1 MGPPRKSRS
10 VNKRYSDSYVVS
22 PIKHEVAADR
32 RTPRKRKLSDML
44 GPQWNKEELERFY
57 EAYRKHGKDWKKVGA
72 VLRSRSVEMVEAL
85 YTMNRAYL
93 SLPEGTAS
101 VAGLIAMMTDHYC
114 NLAGS
119 DSEHESNEG
128 AGTSRK
134 YQKRSQAKVPP
145 KSSKG
150 SEGRLTSNSQ
160 AIASSYDHLPLLKK
174 KRSGGSR
181 PRVVGKRTPRFPV
194 SYSHENVN
202 GDKYFSPTR
211 QGLRFDVD
219 GNDSDVGHE
228 NLIALAEAS
237 QRGGSPQFPRSPKRM
252 VADGDIDGDDV
263 EGSMEADNGDYPQA
277 KRYMMKAGNKTTLSQ
292 KEPRPYGKRLEVS
305 NNKNTHDE
313 IREACSGTEGQKL
326 RAAGEKFEIEVTNGK
341 TSKYSQGQ
349 WKRSRKVLFDRDEGS
364 ALTGLEA
371 LANAVLMPEST
382 NDNDSSA
389 LIKEESN
396 EVDEPQSLEDIHSN
410 QQIEKRWTLE
420 TKGNQSN
427 SGSKHAT
434 NQIPKIGKD
443 CVDSVGRSP
452 EAKLDAPYPVTKLSR
467 KKQKTIA
474 SKILPA
480 EGHSDTHMSESQV
493 VEAREVGMKLT
504 SKGKRPSQ
512 SASLILN
519 KHPDN
524 SSSSTGPRK
533 EAGDSAMSSVHLPG
547 ADQFDVTNK
556 AKSRRKSKIRKVYTY
571 ADSEL
576 SDRTKKL
583 LNCFSND
590 GVRRWCAFE
599 WFYSAIDYPWFAKR
613 EFVEYLLHVGLGHVP
628 RLTQVE
634 WGVIRSSLGKPR
646 RFSEQFLKEEKQKLN
661 QYRDSVR
668 THYTELRSGTREGL
682 PTDLARPLSVG
693 QRVIAI
699 HPKTREIHDGSVLTV
714 DHNRCRVQFDRPELG
729 VEFVMDID
737 CMPLNPLENMP
748 ISLTKHSSGA
758 DLDNLN
764 KFKMNGQVKD
774 QRAEGLI
781 KFSPCNNLENNDSS
795 CHMSPTSYPMFNLLK
810 PEKMGTAVVDS
821 QAKRGPK
828 DNVFSQQMLYSQ
840 PCSLAQ
846 IQAKEADVHAI
857 ADLSRALEKKQVL
870 VSELKEMNNDVLEDQ
885 KVGVSILRDSE
896 PFKKQYAA
904 ILVQLRDADERVTS
918 ALSCLKQRNTYQGN
932 ASFTW
937 PRSMPYSGG
946 PVGVLSSSY
955 CSELQTE
962 ESGSNVNEIV
972 ESSKTRAGIMVNAAI
987 QAFSSMK
994 GGGNTFEK
1002 IEEAI
1007 DYVYGQLPSDD
1018 SYVQS
1023 ERSFTAMESG
1033 DMASQEQLKCGTSG
1047 PLQAQPTPLLK
1058 NPYGIPSELIT
1069 KCVATLL
1076 MIQKCTERQFPPA
1089 DVAQILDSAVTSL
1102 RPCTLQNF
1110 PVYADIEKCMIMI
1123 RNQIMALVPT

>member
-22 PIKHEVAADR
+22 PIKHDEAADR
-32 RTPRKRKLSDML
+32 RTPRKRKLVDML
-44 GPQWNKEELERFY
+44 GPQWSKEELERFY

-114 NLAGS
+114 NMAGS
-119 DSEHESNEG
+119 DSEHESIEG
-128 AGTSRK
+128 SGTSRK

-150 SEGRLTSNSQ
+150 SEGRVTSNSQ
-160 AIASSYDHLPLLKK
+160 AIASSYDYLPSTKK

-202 GDKYFSPTR
+202 GDTYFSPNR

-237 QRGGSPQFPRSPKRM
+237 QRGGSPRLLRSPKKM
-252 VADGDIDGDDV
+252 VAEGDIDG
-263 EGSMEADNGDYPQA
+263 EGSMEADNGDYTRP
-277 KRYMMKAGNKTTLSQ
+277 KRYMMKSGNKSPFSQ
-292 KEPRPYGKRLEVS
+292 KGQRPYGKRLELD
-305 NNKNTHDE
+305 NDKNSQDE

-326 RAAGEKFEIEVTNGK
+326 GAALEKFEIEVTNGK
-341 TSKYSQGQ
+341 TAKYSQGQ
-349 WKRSRKVLFDRDEGS
+349 WKRSRKVLFDRDESS

-371 LANAVLMPEST
+371 LANAILMPEST
-382 NDNDSSA
+382 NDNDSSV

-396 EVDEPQSLEDIHSN
+396 EADEPESFEAIHTNHQSD
-410 QQIEKRWTLE
+410 KRWTVE
-420 TKGNQSN
+420 TKGYQSN
-427 SGSKHAT
+427 SGLKYAT
-434 NQIPKIGKD
+434 NQISKIGKD
-443 CVDSVGRSP
+443 PFDSVSRSP
-452 EAKLDAPYPVTKLSR
+452 EAKLDAPCSVSKLSR
-467 KKQKTIA
+467 KKQKTVA
-474 SKILPA
+474 SKIQLA
-480 EGHSDTHMSESQV
+480 EGHSDTHMSESQI
-493 VEAREVGMKLT
+493 VEGKELGMKST
-504 SKGKRPSQ
+504 SKGKRSSQ
-512 SASLILN
+512 SASPMLN
-519 KHPDN
+519 KHPEN

-556 AKSRRKSKIRKVYTY
+556 RKSRRKTKIRKVNTY
-571 ADSEL
+571 ADSEV
-576 SDRTKKL
+576 SDKTKKL

-590 GVRRWCAFE
+590 GVRRWCAYE

-628 RLTQVE
+628 RLTHVE

-682 PTDLARPLSVG
+682 PADLARPLSVG

-748 ISLTKHSSGA
+748 TSLTIHMSAA
-758 DLDNLN
+758 DPNNLI
-764 KFKMNGQVKD
+764 KFKMNGQ
-774 QRAEGLI
+774 
-781 KFSPCNNLENNDSS
+781 
-795 CHMSPTSYPMFNLLK
+795 
-810 PEKMGTAVVDS
+810 MGSVVVDS
-821 QAKRGPK
+821 QAKMGPK
-828 DNVFSQQMLYSQ
+828 DNVSSQQISYSQ
-840 PCSLAQ
+840 PSSLAQ
-846 IQAKEADVHAI
+846 IQAKEADVQAI
-857 ADLSRALEKKQVL
+857 ADLTRALEKKQVL
-870 VSELKEMNNDVLEDQ
+870 VSELREMNNDVLENQ
-885 KVGVSILRDSE
+885 KDGISSLKDSE
-896 PFKKQYAA
+896 LFKKQYAA
-904 ILVQLRDADERVTS
+904 ILVQLRDADEQQVTS
-918 ALSCLKQRNTYQGN
+918 ALSCLKQRNTYQEN
-932 ASFTW
+932 VSLAW
-937 PRSMPYSGG
+937 PRSMANPVAS
-946 PVGVLSSSY
+946 VGVLNASY
-955 CSELQTE
+955 CSEVQTE
-962 ESGSNVNEIV
+962 KSGSHVNEIV

-994 GGGNTFEK
+994 GGENTLEK

-1018 SYVQS
+1018 SYVLS
-1023 ERSFTAMESG
+1023 EKCFTAMERG
-1033 DMASQEQLKCGTSG
+1033 DMASQEQEKCGTFG
-1047 PLQAQPTPLLK
+1047 PLQVPPTPLL
-1058 NPYGIPSELIT
+1058 NSSGIPSELIT
-1069 KCVATLL
+1069 QCVATLL

-1089 DVAQILDSAVTSL
+1089 DVAQILDSAVASL
-1102 RPCTLQNF
+1102 RPCSVQNL

-1123 RNQIMALVPT
+1123 RNQIMALVPS